1 MVFAP
6 QTAHVDFLRGSDG
19 FRTSDG
25 YIIYILFK
33 YLLVP
38 ASTRMLKHKFDKRMV
53 IQATHPSNNN
63 KYDYLLCT
71 ASVISK

>member
-6 QTAHVDFLRGSDG
+6 QKAHVNFLRGSDG

-25 YIIYILFK
+25 YIIYNLFK

-38 ASTRMLKHKFDKRMV
+38 ASTRMLKHKSDKLMV
-53 IQATHPSNNN
+53 IQATHPSN
-63 KYDYLLCT
+63 KKKIDYLLCI
-71 ASVISK
+71 ASAISK